1 MLVGV
6 NFVLI
11 ILGLILVVKSAD
23 YLIASSIS
31 LGKKIGLSEMIIGIV
46 IIGFGT
52 SLSELVVSIDAILKN
67 VPELSL
73 GNIIGSNIANIL
85 LVLGV
90 AGLFKKLNLS
100 KVNQFDN
107 LYHLLTHILFF
118 FVFFFFQL
126 QEVFGIIFLL
136 VFATYLYLSLTNKN
150 DSHGD
155 INTENKQIL
164 R

>member
-67 VPELSL
+67 LQAKH
-73 GNIIGSNIANIL
+73 N
-85 LVLGV
+85 
-90 AGLFKKLNLS
+90 FS
-100 KVNQFDN
+100 KQRKGEM
-107 LYHLLTHILFF
+107 I
-118 FVFFFFQL
+118 QL
-126 QEVFGIIFLL
+126 
-136 VFATYLYLSLTNKN
+136 
-150 DSHGD
+150 
-155 INTENKQIL
+155 
-164 R
+164 